1 MSILSI
7 IYKLDFDAVSP
18 ETVVKALVGYII
30 VFSAL
35 VALYFLFYF
44 LPKVLGIN
52 IKVKRK
58 AKPGEI
64 QNEQEVE
71 LSGEVNAA
79 ISMALY
85 LYFNQYHDEESSE
98 MTIKRES
105 RLYSPW
111 SSKIYQVRNQFNRL

>member
-1 MSILSI
+1 MLLNVIELKS
-7 IYKLDFDAVSP
+7 LDADAVIKA
-18 ETVVKALVGYII
+18 VVGYFIVFMALVVLY
-30 VFSAL
+30 AL
-35 VALYFLFYF
+35 FFF
-44 LPKVLGIN
+44 LPKLIGLKLKK
-52 IKVKRK
+52 KVRK
-58 AKPGEI
+58 EGKLMETQEEI
-64 QNEQEVE
+64 E

-85 LYFNQYHDEESSE
+85 LHFNQYHDEESRE

>member
-1 MSILSI
+1 MKKKNGASN
-7 IYKLDFDAVSP
+7 
-18 ETVVKALVGYII
+18 GM
-30 VFSAL
+30 
-35 VALYFLFYF
+35 VAHD
-44 LPKVLGIN
+44 KNG
-52 IKVKRK
+52 
-58 AKPGEI
+58 
-64 QNEQEVE
+64 VE

-85 LYFNQYHDEESSE
+85 LHFNQYHDEESKE

>member
-1 MSILSI
+1 MLQFISNI
-7 IYKLDFDAVSP
+7 DFSKIDADAM
-18 ETVVKALVGYII
+18 VKAVVGYFI
-30 VFSAL
+30 VFTAL
-35 VALYFLFYF
+35 VLLYTVFYF
-44 LPKVLGIN
+44 LPKILAL
-52 IKVKRK
+52 K
-58 AKPGEI
+58 AKKRTKKGVSVAESSP
-64 QNEQEVE
+64 EVE

-85 LYFNQYHDEESSE
+85 LHFNQYHDEESTE